1 MVKNKDR
8 FKLLKWKP
16 DDIQPKIACTIN
28 TDVYLNGRSIAL
40 IFSLTHLAENMLK
53 KWCMVIASTR
63 QNQAKMK
70 QVWWF
75 NDQL

>member
-1 MVKNKDR
+1 MLKVAKNEDR
-8 FKLLKWKP
+8 FQLLKRKP
-16 DDIQPKIACTIN
+16 DDIRPKIACTIN

-63 QNQAKMK
+63 QNKTKMK
-70 QVWWF
+70 QF
-75 NDQL
+75 